1 MFGFIKGYIDY
12 IKEGLVCIDTGN
24 VGYLVNISDKT
35 YAELLNETN
44 EVKLYTY
51 TNVREDDISIFGFL
65 TLDEL
70 EFYKM
75 LINVN
80 SIGPKSGLSLL
91 SFYTVGELANLIAN
105 SDAKAI
111 AKTPGVGN
119 KSAEKIIIDL
129 KDKISNFEQ
138 TEVERSS
145 SSLDKEMIAECLEAL
160 MSLGFKKK
168 EAENAISKVKNA
180 NDVSD
185 LLSKALQYFDK

>member
-1 MFGFIKGYIDY
+1 M
-12 IKEGLVCIDTGN
+12 
-24 VGYLVNISDKT
+24 
-35 YAELLNETN
+35 
-44 EVKLYTY
+44 
-51 TNVREDDISIFGFL
+51 

-91 SFYTVGELANLIAN
+91 SFYTVGELANLIVN

-129 KDKISNFEQ
+129 KDKISVEDAFEEKLAKSENAEDVVANEAKSDAVLALNALGYAN
-138 TEVERSS
+138 TEI
-145 SSLDKEMIAECLEAL
+145 LK
-160 MSLGFKKK
+160 
-168 EAENAISKVKNA
+168 AISKIENIK
-180 NDVSD
+180 D
-185 LLSKALQYFDK
+185 LDTQGIIKAALSLMH

>member
-70 EFYKM
+70 EFYK
-75 LINVN
+75 IP
-80 SIGPKSGLSLL
+80 ITIP
-91 SFYTVGELANLIAN
+91 
-105 SDAKAI
+105 AKI
-111 AKTPGVGN
+111 PETIRNGK
-119 KSAEKIIIDL
+119 
-129 KDKISNFEQ
+129 
-138 TEVERSS
+138 
-145 SSLDKEMIAECLEAL
+145 
-160 MSLGFKKK
+160 
-168 EAENAISKVKNA
+168 
-180 NDVSD
+180 
-185 LLSKALQYFDK
+185 

>member
-24 VGYLVNISDKT
+24 VGYLVYISDKT

-160 MSLGFKKK
+160 ISLGFKKK
-168 EAENAISKVKNA
+168 EAENAISKVKDA